1 MYFHCCFIFLCL
13 VVVYH
18 KRNIKTDCGDEK
30 EDFSTISDRQT
41 TRSSSFYFG
50 LLIILLHSY
59 LIFSTKAFI
68 EGFWQPAS
76 KHSKKRGV
84 NAVRTKAGSS
94 AFKPDSSGFAITCF
108 TSFNI
113 SALRFCDAF
122 RSLGYPFPL
131 LEPKA
136 RSKIVSRF

>member
-30 EDFSTISDRQT
+30 EDFSHHLIDKQPEVVLPFRVVDY
-41 TRSSSFYFG
+41 SSSFPISFF
-50 LLIILLHSY
+50 LQ
-59 LIFSTKAFI
+59 KAFI
-68 EGFWQPAS
+68 EGFLAAS
-76 KHSKKRGV
+76 VKTFQKRGV

-113 SALRFCDAF
+113 SALGDFVML
-122 RSLGYPFPL
+122 SVL
-131 LEPKA
+131 
-136 RSKIVSRF
+136 